1 MILLSV
7 LLKPGVALGHF
18 HEVGL
23 RGLRSRSHVKIV
35 WRWMRRQKLRL
46 IFNHVGSQK
55 QFLVLGMTWFTEPN
69 FKQQAKPVNDYPQHK
84 SP

>member
-7 LLKPGVALGHF
+7 LLKPGVALDWLDKCVGHF

-23 RGLRSRSHVKIV
+23 RGLRSRMRMKIV

-46 IFNHVGSQK
+46 IFNKEAVSGSGYD
-55 QFLVLGMTWFTEPN
+55 LVYRAQL
-69 FKQQAKPVNDYPQHK
+69 QAAG
-84 SP
+84 

>member
-1 MILLSV
+1 MVMRLEGLFLRIKEQKSHEDSV
-7 LLKPGVALGHF
+7 
-18 HEVGL
+18 EVDEEA
-23 RGLRSRSHVKIV
+23 V
-35 WRWMRRQKLRL
+35 RL